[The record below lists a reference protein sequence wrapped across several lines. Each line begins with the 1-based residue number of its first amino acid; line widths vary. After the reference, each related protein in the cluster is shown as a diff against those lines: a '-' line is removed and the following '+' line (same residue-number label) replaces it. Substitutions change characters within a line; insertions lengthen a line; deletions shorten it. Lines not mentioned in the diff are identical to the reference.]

1 MRPIMRL
8 ILGLCAL
15 AVILAGVALALP
27 GHVTVA
33 RSVVINAPEVAVF
46 PYLNNLH
53 RFGDWSPW
61 AARDPQL
68 TVAYSGP
75 EQGKGAKVEWTSSK
89 PSVGTGSM
97 EVLESSPNRHIDL
110 AVNFNGLDGT
120 SYYEVVPSG
129 SGSKVT
135 WGFGYDSG
143 TSPLKR
149 WKGLMLDRY
158 IGAEY
163 RDALAKLKDKIE
175 TERKPMAPMPAP
187 PTATLGTPEQP
198 GAVPGA
204 PAPEGTAA
212 PVLAAPPPA
221 ADAGAAQ
228 PQGAPTAADPNAT
241 QAATPPPAA
250 QPAPAPSQPQASTKK
265 RPRRP

>member
-15 AVILAGVALALP
+15 VVILAGVALALP

-33 RSVVINAPEVAVF
+33 RSVVINAPEAVIF
-46 PYLNNLH
+46 PYLNDLH

-75 EQGKGAKVEWTSSK
+75 EQGKGAKVEWTSNK
-89 PSVGTGSM
+89 PSVGAGSM
-97 EVLESSPNRHIDL
+97 EIVESSPNRHIDL

-135 WGFGYDSG
+135 WGFGYESG

-149 WKGLMLDRY
+149 WKGLLLDRY

-175 TERKPMAPMPAP
+175 TERKPVAPMPP
-187 PTATLGTPEQP
+187 SATIVPEQP
-198 GAVPGA
+198 GAVAPGV
-204 PAPEGTAA
+204 APEGAVPGT
-212 PVLAAPPPA
+212 PPPA
-221 ADAGAAQ
+221 EAPVAEQ
-228 PQGAPTAADPNAT
+228 PQAAPTATDPAAT
-241 QAATPPPAA
+241 QAATPPAA
-250 QPAPAPSQPQASTKK
+250 QPAPATSSTRTPTK

>member
-15 AVILAGVALALP
+15 AVILLGVAFALP
-27 GHVTVA
+27 GQVTIA
-33 RSVVINAPEVAVF
+33 RSVVINAPESVVF
-46 PYLNNLH
+46 PYLNDLH

-61 AARDPQL
+61 AARDPEL
-68 TVAYSGP
+68 AATFSGP
-75 EQGKGAKVEWTSSK
+75 DQGKGAKVEWTSSK
-89 PSVGTGSM
+89 PSVGAGSM
-97 EVLESSPNRHIDL
+97 EITESNPNRHIDL

-135 WGFGYDSG
+135 WGFGYESG

-149 WKGLMLDRY
+149 WKGLLLDRY
-158 IGAEY
+158 VGAEY

-175 TERKPMAPMPAP
+175 SERKPVAPPAP
-187 PTATLGTPEQP
+187 PTAAIGTPERP
-198 GAVPGA
+198 GVVAPDGAAA
-204 PAPEGTAA
+204 PAPGTPPTASEAPGTAPQQA
-212 PVLAAPPPA
+212 SPAPA
-221 ADAGAAQ
+221 A
-228 PQGAPTAADPNAT
+228 
-241 QAATPPPAA
+241 QAAPPPAA
-250 QPAPAPSQPQASTKK
+250 QPAAPQPKTPAK

>member
-33 RSVVINAPEVAVF
+33 RSVVINAPEGAIF

-61 AARDPQL
+61 AVRDPQL

-97 EVLESSPNRHIDL
+97 EIVESSPNRHIDL

-135 WGFGYDSG
+135 WGFGYESG

-158 IGAEY
+158 VGAEY
-163 RDALAKLKDKIE
+163 RDALAKLKDQIE
-175 TERKPMAPMPAP
+175 TERKPMVPMPP
-187 PTATLGTPEQP
+187 SATIGVPEQP
-198 GAVPGA
+198 GAVAPGA
-204 PAPEGTAA
+204 APEGAV
-212 PVLAAPPPA
+212 PGAAPPAEAPVA
-221 ADAGAAQ
+221 EQ
-228 PQGAPTAADPNAT
+228 PQAAPTAQDPAAT
-241 QAATPPPAA
+241 QAATPQPPPAA
-250 QPAPAPSQPQASTKK
+250 QPAPSQSKK

>member
-15 AVILAGVALALP
+15 VVILAGVALALP

-33 RSVVINAPEVAVF
+33 RSVVINAPEAVIF

-75 EQGKGAKVEWTSSK
+75 EQGKGAKVEWTSDK
-89 PSVGTGSM
+89 PSVGAGSM
-97 EVLESSPNRHIDL
+97 EIVESSPNRHIDL
-110 AVNFNGLDGT
+110 AVSFNGLDGT
-120 SYYEVVPSG
+120 SYYEVGPSG

-135 WGFGYDSG
+135 WGFGYESG

-149 WKGLMLDRY
+149 WKGLLLDRY

-175 TERKPMAPMPAP
+175 TERKPVAPMPP
-187 PTATLGTPEQP
+187 SATIVPEQP
-198 GAVPGA
+198 GAVAPGV
-204 PAPEGTAA
+204 APEGAVPGT
-212 PVLAAPPPA
+212 PPPA
-221 ADAGAAQ
+221 EAPVAEQ
-228 PQGAPTAADPNAT
+228 PQAAPTATDPAAT
-241 QAATPPPAA
+241 QATTPPPAA
-250 QPAPAPSQPQASTKK
+250 QAAPSQPKTPAK